1 MSSAMFG
8 TLESSSESRRRRS
21 VALISALLIHMV
33 VIGTAIFLG
42 ILFPEKLPASA
53 RRYVIVWL
61 PSVLPP
67 PAPVVN
73 SPRQVAQVAT
83 PKLELPVK
91 PDPPVVA
98 ATDLEL
104 PKIRPVAPP
113 LVASLPQPPLPAPSF
128 AQPNAP
134 PKVQIIEVHTGTFG
148 GASEP
153 VATQR
158 PADQVQ
164 TGGFGS
170 LQGFRGEA
178 QGESVGNVTRVGSA
192 GFPGGPGVGNGTG
205 GAHGVR
211 AQSAGAANPPKLGSF
226 GLPAG
231 PGAGNGAGGTQ
242 GIPGVVASAGF
253 GGGVAATGYAQG
265 GGGTGVAVSGFEKVG
280 QVAQFPLKSL
290 PAPQPTEFQPV
301 ELLSKPS
308 PVYTEEA
315 RRLGIQGE
323 VTLSVVFQA
332 GGAIRIL
339 EVVNS
344 LGHGLDQ
351 AAQQAA
357 SQIRFKPARRNGK
370 PVDFPA
376 TLRIEF
382 RLADQTI

>member
-1 MSSAMFG
+1 M
-8 TLESSSESRRRRS
+8 
-21 VALISALLIHMV
+21 
-33 VIGTAIFLG
+33 IGTAIFLG
-42 ILFPEKLPASA
+42 ILFPDKLPVSA

-61 PSVLPP
+61 PSLLPP

-73 SPRQVAQVAT
+73 SPRNVGQVAT
-83 PKLELPVK
+83 PKLELPGS
-91 PDPPVVA
+91 PAPPVFA

-113 LVASLPQPPLPAPSF
+113 LMASLPQPLLPAPSF
-128 AQPNAP
+128 AQPNAA

-158 PADQVQ
+158 QVEQVQ

-178 QGESVGNVTRVGSA
+178 QGESAGNVPRLGSA

-205 GAHGVR
+205 GAQGIPGGVASEGLRGR
-211 AQSAGAANPPKLGSF
+211 AQSESAGNIPKLGSF

-231 PGAGNGAGGTQ
+231 PGARNGGGGAQ
-242 GIPGVVASAGF
+242 GVQGVVVSAGF
-253 GGGVAATGYAQG
+253 GRGVGSGYAPD
-265 GGGTGVAVSGFEKVG
+265 GGGTGVAMGGFQKVG
-280 QVAQFPLKSL
+280 QVAQFPMKSL

-308 PVYTEEA
+308 PVYTEEG
-315 RRLGIQGE
+315 RRLRIQGE

-351 AAQQAA
+351 AAEQAA
-357 SQIRFKPARRNGK
+357 SQIHFKPARHNGK